1 VPRRLTQAAAREAIA
16 AIVAT
21 GGETTIWIS
30 IDGGT
35 GAGKSRFAA
44 RLAAALPGAA
54 VIAIDDFAGP
64 GIDEWDWAR
73 FRVEVLDPLQAGHTA
88 RYRRWNWHD
97 HAAGAWQVV
106 AAGVPVIVEGVS
118 ATRHEA
124 GVPWSVRV
132 WVDTDRA
139 LRIERVQARGTP
151 AELLAGWLSSEDA
164 YVAREHPQRHAD
176 LIVDGDEPER

>member
-1 VPRRLTQAAAREAIA
+1 LTQPAACAAIA
-16 AIVAT
+16 AIVANS
-21 GGETTIWIS
+21 GETTTWIG

-35 GAGKSRFAA
+35 GAGKSHFAA
-44 RLAAALPGAA
+44 QLAAELPGAA

-64 GIDEWDWAR
+64 GIDEWDWSR
-73 FRVEVLDPLQAGHTA
+73 FRTDVLNPLQAGRPA

-97 HAAGAWQVV
+97 DTAGAWQVV

-118 ATRHEA
+118 ATRQEA

-139 LRIERVQARGTP
+139 LRIERVQDRGTP
-151 AELLAGWLSSEDA
+151 PRLLTGWLATEDA
-164 YVAREHPQRHAD
+164 YMLREQPRRHAD
-176 LIVDGDEPER
+176 LIVDGAEPVR